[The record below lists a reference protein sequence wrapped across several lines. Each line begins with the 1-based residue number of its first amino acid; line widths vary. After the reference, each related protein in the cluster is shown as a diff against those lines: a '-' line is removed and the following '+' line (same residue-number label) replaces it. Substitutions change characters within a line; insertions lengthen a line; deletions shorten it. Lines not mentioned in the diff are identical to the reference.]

1 MKLLYILII
10 SLQCFVASVTAQV
23 TLFAPAKM
31 VAPNETFTVELRL
44 TSADSMASLQFSFA
58 WNAAVIAFQSLD
70 TLGGFPP
77 SAEANEFGT
86 GNTATGKLTFLWID
100 RSNRGYKVPTDSFL
114 VFKIIFKAIGA
125 NGTNSPLQFVA
136 TPTSIKASNADLRA
150 LTVTPRDGS
159 IKVGTSAVFSQNTE
173 GVFVGQNFPN
183 PVDNQTVIPISLVEK
198 EEVSLEIT
206 NITGEIFLMKKYQFQ
221 AGRHEIRLN
230 TEGVLPSGLFIY
242 NVWTKHGLVSRMMI
256 KH

>member
-10 SLQCFVASVTAQV
+10 SLHCFVASVTAQV

-31 VAPNETFTVELRL
+31 VAPNETFTIELRL
-44 TSADSMASLQFSFA
+44 TTVDSLASLQFSFA
-58 WNAAVIAFQSLD
+58 WNAGVIAFQSLD

-77 SAEANEFGT
+77 SAEATEFNLN
-86 GNTATGKLTFLWID
+86 NTATGKLAFIWID
-100 RSNRGYKVPTDSFL
+100 RSVRGFKIPTDSFL
-114 VFKIIFKAIGA
+114 VFRIIFKAIGA
-125 NGTNSPLQFVA
+125 NGTNSLLQYA
-136 TPTSIKASNADLRA
+136 TTPTTIRASNANLIA
-150 LTVTPRDGS
+150 VAVTPRDGS
-159 IKVGTSAVFSQNTE
+159 VKVGTSAVFSQNTE

-183 PVDNQTVIPISLVEK
+183 PVDNQTVIPIILVEK
-198 EEVSLEIT
+198 EDVSLEIT
-206 NITGEIFLMKKYQFQ
+206 NIIGKIFLIKKYQFQ

-242 NVWTKHGLVSRMMI
+242 NVRTKHGLVSRMMI